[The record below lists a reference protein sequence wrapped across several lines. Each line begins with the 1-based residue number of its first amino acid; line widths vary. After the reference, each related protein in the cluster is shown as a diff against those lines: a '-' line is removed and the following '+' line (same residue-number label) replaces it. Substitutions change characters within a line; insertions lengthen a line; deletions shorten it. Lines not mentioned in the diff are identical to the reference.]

1 MDFKTRLKELRK
13 LKNLYQEDLAS
24 ELGIARTTYASYE
37 QGSREPDREMLIKLA
52 DFFNVSLDFLM
63 RGEEHYSE
71 IAKDIN
77 QREDVH
83 HSSIDG
89 QTIKDDEKDDILV
102 DVLKQIDG
110 LEKVIKDHLNK
121 KDKG

>member
-52 DFFNVSLDFLM
+52 DFLM
-63 RGEEHYSE
+63 YPL
-71 IAKDIN
+71 IF
-77 QREDVH
+77 
-83 HSSIDG
+83 
-89 QTIKDDEKDDILV
+89 
-102 DVLKQIDG
+102 
-110 LEKVIKDHLNK
+110 
-121 KDKG
+121 